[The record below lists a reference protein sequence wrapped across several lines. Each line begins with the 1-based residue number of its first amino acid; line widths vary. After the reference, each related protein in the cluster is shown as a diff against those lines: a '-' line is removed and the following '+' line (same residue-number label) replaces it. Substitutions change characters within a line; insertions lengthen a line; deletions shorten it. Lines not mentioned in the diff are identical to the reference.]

1 MRSVTVKLAE
11 REYTVYELKARQ
23 NQNWR
28 DQLKTRFT
36 TLADVIGNAP
46 ATELNTAGVSGLIRS
61 VTDLIMDSIGD
72 VREAILAYSPELSA
86 DRAFIEENAYDSE
99 IMDAFVE
106 VLTLAFPFGGTLK
119 RVGALFE
126 SGPASKP
133 TSPK

>member
-1 MRSVTVKLAE
+1 MKSVIVKLAG

-46 ATELNTAGVSGLIRS
+46 STELNTAGVSGLIRS
-61 VTDLIMDSIGD
+61 VTDLVMDSIGD

-86 DRAFIEENAYDSE
+86 DREYIEANAYDSE

-106 VLTLAFPFGGTLK
+106 VLTLAFPFGGMVRK
-119 RVGALFE
+119 VGGLFE
-126 SGPASKP
+126 SGPSNKP